1 MNWVE
6 VKRKA
11 KQRTA
16 PGRCE
21 EEARTSWR
29 TVQVFV
35 KVDGCKLIT
44 TEVELKDKVS
54 DSVKR
59 IPNSASCSKIDVYA
73 MCQGRVLRRS
83 DELRC
88 QGWKHGAAQWRTAQR
103 QGRRGQNHRRDSWSR
118 RTQDNL
124 ESDRSQVGKEY
135 NDDKVI
141 QAIEKRE
148 EYEKIIMSVAARNDT
163 EVEQKMQRYMA
174 IVRRISGLDE
184 EHTERFECRLRREV
198 ETRRHRARGDARA
211 ERR

>member
-1 MNWVE
+1 MRKGTKGEAKGSESEQVDEESGQPQRSEKVVEDLMNWVE
-6 VKRKA
+6 VKRKV
-11 KQRTA
+11 KRRTA

-35 KVDGCKLIT
+35 KVDRCKLIT
-44 TEVELKDKVS
+44 MDVELKDKVS

-73 MCQGRVLRRS
+73 TWQGRVLRRS

-88 QGWKHGAAQWRTAQR
+88 QGWKHRAAQWRTAQR
-103 QGRRGQNHRRDSWSR
+103 QGRRGQKNRRDSWSR

-124 ESDRSQVGKEY
+124 ESDRSQVGEEY

-163 EVEQKMQRYMA
+163 EVEQKMQSH
-174 IVRRISGLDE
+174 VG
-184 EHTERFECRLRREV
+184 
-198 ETRRHRARGDARA
+198 TR
-211 ERR
+211 